1 MPYLSFAPGAWVL
14 PLKFAGGGYAGGA
27 KVMFDSDGNAW
38 SGANFI
44 VGGQG
49 GDALWDGNM
58 AEFAPNGRPLSPMT
72 TGFTGGGLL
81 ARISHTDG

>member
-1 MPYLSFAPGAWVL
+1 VPQGKHLRATPYMPYLSFAPGAWVL

-27 KVMFDSDGNAW
+27 KVMFDSEGNAW

-49 GDALWDGNM
+49 MVVFYGLAKPVR
-58 AEFAPNGRPLSPMT
+58 APQIGP
-72 TGFTGGGLL
+72 
-81 ARISHTDG
+81 ARQP

>member
-27 KVMFDSDGNAW
+27 KVNVDSEGNAW
-38 SGANFI
+38 SGANFL

-49 GDALWDGNM
+49 HDALWDGNM
-58 AEFAPNGRPLSPMT
+58 AKFAPNGRPLSPMT
-72 TGFTGGGLL
+72 TGFR
-81 ARISHTDG
+81 AAV